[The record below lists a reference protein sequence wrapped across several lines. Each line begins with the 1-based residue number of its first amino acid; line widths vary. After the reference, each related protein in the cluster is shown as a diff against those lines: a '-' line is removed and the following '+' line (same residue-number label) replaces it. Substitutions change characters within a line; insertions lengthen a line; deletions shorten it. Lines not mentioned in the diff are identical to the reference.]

1 MPSCAVAI
9 SKRRENLR
17 EGMMMMMMMM
27 MGMANHQLHLAAGF
41 LPQPLAAASQ
51 RRRLSNLSITFVSS
65 LLFLADH
72 QDDQILPVFP
82 RFPHFGKNS
91 QFQLNS
97 RDMTNDRLSKLLSLI
112 ANNIWFLILDYSIP
126 THLHFAISRRYVS
139 FDCLTWTLLWPIC
152 LLAFCFRAISP
163 PLLFPIGGDFQ
174 SFPSVDRLGVTK

>member
-1 MPSCAVAI
+1 
-9 SKRRENLR
+9 
-17 EGMMMMMMMM
+17 MMM

-51 RRRLSNLSITFVSS
+51 RRRLSTLSITFVFS

-72 QDDQILPVFP
+72 QDDQILPICPTFP
-82 RFPHFGKNS
+82 DFGKNS
-91 QFQLNS
+91 QFQLDFT
-97 RDMTNDRLSKLLSLI
+97 DMNIEQCNDTLSKLLLLI
-112 ANNIWFLILDYSIP
+112 ANNIWFLILDYLIP

>member
-1 MPSCAVAI
+1 MT
-9 SKRRENLR
+9 
-17 EGMMMMMMMM
+17 MMM

-51 RRRLSNLSITFVSS
+51 RRRLSNLSITFVFS

-72 QDDQILPVFP
+72 QDDQILPIFP
-82 RFPHFGKNS
+82 TFPDFNKNS
-91 QFQLNS
+91 QFQL
-97 RDMTNDRLSKLLSLI
+97 DFTGMTKLLLLI
-112 ANNIWFLILDYSIP
+112 ANNVWLILDYSIP

>member
-1 MPSCAVAI
+1 
-9 SKRRENLR
+9 
-17 EGMMMMMMMM
+17 MMM

-51 RRRLSNLSITFVSS
+51 RRRLSNLSITFVFS
-65 LLFLADH
+65 LLFLAD
-72 QDDQILPVFP
+72 DQILPIFP
-82 RFPHFGKNS
+82 TFADFGKKS
-91 QFQLNS
+91 QFQL
-97 RDMTNDRLSKLLSLI
+97 DFTDVTNGRLSKLLIFI
-112 ANNIWFLILDYSIP
+112 AINIWFLILDYSIP

>member
-1 MPSCAVAI
+1 MSPVTNI
-9 SKRRENLR
+9 RYV
-17 EGMMMMMMMM
+17 MMMM
-27 MGMANHQLHLAAGF
+27 MGMPNHQLHLAAGF

-51 RRRLSNLSITFVSS
+51 RRRLSNLSITFVFS

-72 QDDQILPVFP
+72 LDDQILPIFP
-82 RFPHFGKNS
+82 TFPDFGKNS
-91 QFQLNS
+91 QFQLDF
-97 RDMTNDRLSKLLSLI
+97 RDVTNDRLSKLLLLI
-112 ANNIWFLILDYSIP
+112 ANNIWFLILDHLMP
-126 THLHFAISRRYVS
+126 TYLHFAISRRYVS